1 VDQTSIAP
9 WGWGWFALAVV
20 TAGLAEQKHRSRLAW
35 FLLALVFG
43 PLATVFVVVAGPA
56 PAPVGDTETPADGD
70 EGPGVVVLGGGL
82 VVIAL
87 TLTLVLPGA
96 LTGWWWGMW
105 GLVGLGLLFGAGL
118 IVLHVAVRRRLRKRG
133 SGVPEPGGSAAD
145 AG

>member
-56 PAPVGDTETPADGD
+56 PAPVGDAATPAGGD
-70 EGPGVVVLGGGL
+70 AGPGVVLLGGGL

-87 TLTLVLPGA
+87 TLTLALPGA
-96 LTGWWWGMW
+96 LADWWWGTW
-105 GLVGLGLLFGAGL
+105 ALVALGLLVGVGL
-118 IVLHVAVRRRLRKRG
+118 IVLHVVVRRRLRG
-133 SGVPEPGGSAAD
+133 SGGTEPGGPAVD